1 MIIIALCALRDLM
14 ASRRSRPAL
23 IPQRCLPAT
32 LGAGCHTA
40 HGQLSARLLMAVSLS
55 STQGGYKGEG
65 GSQGVYRRKEGRGA
79 GQEELNGQ
87 VSVDLSRAY
96 KHQA

>member
-1 MIIIALCALRDLM
+1 MLGGLFYVYFSCSSTDVELWFVRF
-14 ASRRSRPAL
+14 SRPPHHNEQGKGGRGG
-23 IPQRCLPAT
+23 I
-32 LGAGCHTA
+32 
-40 HGQLSARLLMAVSLS
+40 
-55 STQGGYKGEG
+55 QGGYKGEG

>member
-1 MIIIALCALRDLM
+1 MVLFLLVELWFVRF
-14 ASRRSRPAL
+14 SRP
-23 IPQRCLPAT
+23 PHHNEQGKGGRGGYKGAT
-32 LGAGCHTA
+32 RGL
-40 HGQLSARLLMAVSLS
+40 
-55 STQGGYKGEG
+55 QGGYKGEG